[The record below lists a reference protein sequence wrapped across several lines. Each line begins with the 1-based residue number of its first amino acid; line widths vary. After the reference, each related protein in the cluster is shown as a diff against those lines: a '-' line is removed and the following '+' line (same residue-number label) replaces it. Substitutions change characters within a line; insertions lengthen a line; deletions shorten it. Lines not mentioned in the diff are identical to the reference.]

1 MKKENILEELLK
13 AGIEISDEVVENIPE
28 EVFDNKIFFSTPPI
42 RY

>member
-1 MKKENILEELLK
+1 MRKEIILEELLK

-28 EVFDNKIFFSTPPI
+28 EVFDNKVFFGIGPI